1 MTVHVNDGL
10 TVAFVAFNCSVDLM
24 RFDPYHSFVV
34 VTQQLT
40 YQISLGWCLFK
51 TLIWRK
57 NQITLELIRL
67 RCVLIIR
74 S

>member
-51 TLIWRK
+51 TLI
-57 NQITLELIRL
+57 
-67 RCVLIIR
+67 
-74 S
+74 